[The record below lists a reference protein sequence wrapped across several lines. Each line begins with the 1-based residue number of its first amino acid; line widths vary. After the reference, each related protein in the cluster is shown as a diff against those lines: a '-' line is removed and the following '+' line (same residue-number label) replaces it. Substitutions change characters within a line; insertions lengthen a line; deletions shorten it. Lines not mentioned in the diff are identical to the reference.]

1 VLFDDQLRA
10 EDDPLAQL
18 TPDQARALTEGQLIV
33 VEDPQSGDAENV
45 IAFTANDAGY
55 GFGDIVEIGE
65 GRDHWVGTL
74 VTRNRNRGRLGG
86 TPFDPVKLTAYDLAN
101 PDGTPAD
108 AAQYLRIF
116 EVRILGRWDHQQVT
130 YHFTR
135 PGPGARGE
143 RVQPQVEQAI
153 LGLPDLIRRSN
164 GTTNAIGGIER
175 RAGLIAV
182 PVAEWQLAWHFL
194 LAGATGGGKS
204 NGIANLVLQAVAFN
218 KCVVLHD
225 VKPDYG
231 LITNPNSDPSVARFW
246 PMFAELGLQPR
257 AADNLVHLRFYQ
269 GRQPYPDDCQVLG
282 VQASDVSPAVLT
294 GAFFPGDVSSEQ
306 LAAERFEQIA
316 HELQREVREL
326 RTRDGY
332 TVNDIL
338 IVAREERRQAEIA
351 TAARQPWTGT
361 NVMTLRS
368 LISKVERRQRRLP
381 WLDAVGT
388 QLGGARPNPNDPLA
402 PRLGGRRVVRA
413 DLARLAQPGRVL
425 LVEYGDVDDAS
436 YALLMAYW
444 LNEGRRFRRPRSGHA
459 TGLVQVVDEAHRLFE
474 NRSVQS
480 SALETAFRRTLREG
494 RSRDH
499 AFVLAVQDAS
509 SLPARIRQ
517 HLNSVIAFVQ
527 NVDSEARAAT
537 EAMGSPDYAR
547 QVMTLHAGHALVRL
561 VRMHAPA
568 IVRLAPSPFELLRA
582 DNQQL
587 EVETNEGTDDGWEDD
602 EA

>member
-1 VLFDDQLRA
+1 MFDDPLHTP
-10 EDDPLAQL
+10 DDPLAQL
-18 TPDQARALTEGQLIV
+18 TPDQARALAEGHLLV
-33 VEDPQSGDAENV
+33 VEDPASGEAENV
-45 IAFTANDAGY
+45 IAYTANDAGY
-55 GFGDIVEIGE
+55 GFGDIVEIAE
-65 GRDHWVGTL
+65 GPDRWVGTL

-86 TPFDPVKLTAYDLAN
+86 QPFDPVKLTAYRLAN

-108 AAQYLRIF
+108 AAQYLRVF
-116 EVRILGRWDHQQVT
+116 EVRVLGRWEHEQVT

-135 PGPGARGE
+135 PGPGAHGA
-143 RVQPQVEQAI
+143 RVRPDVEQAI
-153 LGLPDLIRRSN
+153 LGLPDLLRRPD

-175 RAGLIAV
+175 RAGMIGV

-231 LITNPNSDPSVARFW
+231 LIADPNSDPSVARFW
-246 PMFAELGLQPR
+246 PMFGQFGLVPR
-257 AADNLVHLRFYQ
+257 GAGDLIRLRFYQ
-269 GRQPYPDDCQVLG
+269 GRHQAYPADCQVLG

-294 GAFFPGDVSSEQ
+294 GAFFPGDVQSEQ
-306 LAAERFEQIA
+306 LASERFEQIA
-316 HELQREVREL
+316 YDLQRAMREGE
-326 RTRDGY
+326 RQEY
-332 TVNDIL
+332 TVTDIL
-338 IVAREERRQAEIA
+338 QVAREERRQAEIA
-351 TAARQPWTGT
+351 AAARQPWNGT

-381 WLDAVGT
+381 WLDAVGEP
-388 QLGGARPNPNDPLA
+388 LGGTRPDPNDPLA
-402 PRLGGRRVVRA
+402 GRRAGRRVQRA
-413 DLARLAQPGRVL
+413 DLANLAAPGRVL

-444 LNEGRRFRRPRSGHA
+444 LNEGRRYRHPRGGHA

-480 SALETAFRRTLREG
+480 SALESAFRRILREG

-509 SLPARIRQ
+509 SLPARVRQ

-568 IVRLAPSPFELLRA
+568 IVRLAPSPFELLRS

-587 EVETNEGTDDGWEDD
+587 AQQPDEGTADWWEDED
-602 EA
+602 A